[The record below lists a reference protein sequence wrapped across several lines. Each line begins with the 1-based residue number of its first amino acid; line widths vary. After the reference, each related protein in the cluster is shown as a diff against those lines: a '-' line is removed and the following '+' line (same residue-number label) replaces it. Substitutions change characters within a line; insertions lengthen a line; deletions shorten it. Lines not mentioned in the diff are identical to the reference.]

1 MTAYPHT
8 APHNPAPRTGPDTP
22 PRCRNAERLW
32 LRGTWTR
39 LHLRYG
45 RALHELSK
53 VSTPL
58 ALGQFAAF
66 PDGQDARDAA
76 EAIET
81 AVLAAYRELDRIL
94 AYVGAVLDPG
104 PATCQT
110 CGGGLWATH
119 GQGPAV
125 WQHWRRLSDTMHGFE
140 RYTADH
146 PPAVTFG
153 QPDRPDWADGDADLT
168 PPPTNTPANQEEATR

>member
-1 MTAYPHT
+1 MTTHPHT
-8 APHNPAPRTGPDTP
+8 ATWPDTDAEA
-22 PRCRNAERLW
+22 RRRQAERRW

-39 LHLRYG
+39 VHLRYA
-45 RALHELSK
+45 RALHELSQ
-53 VSTPL
+53 VPTAL

-81 AVLAAYRELDRIL
+81 AVQAAYSELDHIL
-94 AYVGAVLDPG
+94 TYVAAVLDPG

-110 CGGGLWATH
+110 CGGGLCSTH

-125 WQHWRRLSDTMHGFE
+125 WEHWRQLSDAPPGFE

-153 QPDRPDWADGDADLT
+153 QPDRPDWTASDTDLT
-168 PPPTNTPANQEEATR
+168 PSRCNTSASTPTHHEGVTR